1 MYRGLPDPIIYRRM
15 VDDIAAVVRDMN
27 SALTLM
33 KLLETNV
40 DKGIKFEYQI
50 SKEKLIFMDL
60 EIFKTEG
67 ISEEEN

>member
-1 MYRGLPDPIIYRRM
+1 M

-60 EIFKTEG
+60 EIFKTDG
-67 ISEEEN
+67 IKRRGKLDTTLYQKPMN